1 MVRNLDDLS
10 DNPLPIKR
18 ARVPQ
23 SVGDNR
29 FGNWLANAR
38 DWNISRNR
46 YWGTPLP
53 LWASDDLEE
62 VRDTFVADV
71 VTKTFISFQVIAVG
85 SIEELERLTGT
96 TGITDIHREKIDH
109 LTIPS
114 QKGKGVLKRVEEVF
128 DCWFES
134 GR

>member
-1 MVRNLDDLS
+1 M
-10 DNPLPIKR
+10 
-18 ARVPQ
+18 PQ
-23 SVGDNR
+23 NVKDGR

-38 DWNISRNR
+38 DWNVSRNR

-53 LWASDDLEE
+53 LWVSDDYEEVSVRIFQHGCELIRGQVVCIGSIAELEE
-62 VRDTFVADV
+62 
-71 VTKTFISFQVIAVG
+71 
-85 SIEELERLTGT
+85 LTGVV
-96 TGITDIHREKIDH
+96 GLTDIHREKIDH

-114 QKGKGVLKRVEEVF
+114 KMGKGVLRRVEEVF

>member
-1 MVRNLDDLS
+1 MITVSEIGL
-10 DNPLPIKR
+10 
-18 ARVPQ
+18 Q
-23 SVGDNR
+23 
-29 FGNWLANAR
+29 NAR

-53 LWASDDLEE
+53 LWASDDFE
-62 VRDTFVADV
+62 VCPIVKFLLDGMFDIYIQVVA
-71 VTKTFISFQVIAVG
+71 IG

-96 TGITDIHREKIDH
+96 TGITDINRDKIDH